1 MLKKTLISVFVS
13 NSIGAGLGFL
23 INLILARFL
32 SVENFGK
39 VNLIFTLV
47 VILFTITDFG
57 FCNTVVIFYN
67 RKKKDAVVNPIF
79 FLNSIYIKFLFV
91 IYAISIPIVLFF
103 KFYFNLS
110 VNESIIIYIIF
121 ALFLIYRYLN
131 SINQAKGNWLRY
143 NLLNIFNNLCK
154 LICFFTFT
162 IFLYFVFHLLS
173 KYDSVLFGYGTYAV
187 IIIIVSLIVNREN
200 IKFSFR
206 NVENKAYFKEFL
218 SIIIP
223 LGLAN
228 IFIIIT
234 MRFGNLIIEK
244 KLGSSYLG
252 IYSAANTLALVFPLI
267 TTSIMNV
274 LLREASG
281 KKEDFLEKG
290 IRNQKKYLLLL
301 IIILIVSILLSKYF
315 VVILF
320 GNKYVDSI
328 NIFRILLIPYIGPLI
343 MMVPTS

>member
-1 MLKKTLISVFVS
+1 MKKTLISVFVS

-162 IFLYFVFHLLS
+162 ILLYFVFHLLS

-200 IKFSFR
+200 IKFSF
-206 NVENKAYFKEFL
+206 
-218 SIIIP
+218 
-223 LGLAN
+223 
-228 IFIIIT
+228 IFSFSFSTNSFI
-234 MRFGNLIIEK
+234 
-244 KLGSSYLG
+244 
-252 IYSAANTLALVFPLI
+252 
-267 TTSIMNV
+267 
-274 LLREASG
+274 
-281 KKEDFLEKG
+281 
-290 IRNQKKYLLLL
+290 
-301 IIILIVSILLSKYF
+301 
-315 VVILF
+315 
-320 GNKYVDSI
+320 
-328 NIFRILLIPYIGPLI
+328 
-343 MMVPTS
+343 